1 MSWRKRWMGLI
12 GVVIA
17 GASLCVAVQMRRAEA
32 QHLTFS
38 RGDVFVSLRTG
49 EVQWR
54 NPDGSLNMVLV
65 NVIPGK
71 AEGMGFDA
79 SGNLYVSHY
88 CADLSV
94 CRTGN
99 MVEVFGPNGVS
110 RGSFGSHY
118 DCNPESVGFDAACHV
133 YVGQSDCSGNIL
145 KFDAVGNFMQAFPV
159 AWENRGST
167 RIDLAPD
174 GCTMFYTSQ
183 GPNVKRFNVCTGQQ
197 LPDFNTQP
205 APIDGNTY
213 GLRILPDGGVLVA
226 MISYI
231 ARLDAA
237 GNVVQTYNVPNE
249 PGIWWL
255 GVDLVGDGTFW
266 ASNYVSSN
274 VYRFD
279 LATGAILNGFNAG
292 TPTTT
297 VKDVLVKH

>member
-1 MSWRKRWMGLI
+1 MSWWNRPIALI
-12 GVVIA
+12 AVVLA
-17 GASLCVAVQMRRAEA
+17 VTSLGVAVQTRRAHA

-38 RGDVFVSLRTG
+38 RGDLFVSLRTG

-65 NVIPGK
+65 NTVPGK

-79 SGNLYVSHY
+79 AGNLYVSHY
-88 CADLSV
+88 CADLTV

-99 MVEVFGPNGVS
+99 SVEVFNPQGIS
-110 RGSFGSHY
+110 MGSFGSHY
-118 DCNPESVGFDAACHV
+118 DCNPESVGFDAVGHV
-133 YVGQSDCSGNIL
+133 YVGQSDCTGNIL
-145 KFDAVGNFMQAFPV
+145 RFDSLGNFQLAFPV

-183 GPNVKRFNVCTGQQ
+183 GPNVKRYNVCTGQQ
-197 LPDFNTQP
+197 LSDFNTQP
-205 APIDGNTY
+205 APPEGNTY
-213 GLRILPDGGVLVA
+213 GLRVLPDGGVLVA

-231 ARLDAA
+231 ARLYAS
-237 GNVVQTYNVPNE
+237 GNVIHIYSVPNE
-249 PGIWWL
+249 PGNWWL

-292 TPTTT
+292 TPTTM
-297 VKDVLVKH
+297 VKDVLVKR